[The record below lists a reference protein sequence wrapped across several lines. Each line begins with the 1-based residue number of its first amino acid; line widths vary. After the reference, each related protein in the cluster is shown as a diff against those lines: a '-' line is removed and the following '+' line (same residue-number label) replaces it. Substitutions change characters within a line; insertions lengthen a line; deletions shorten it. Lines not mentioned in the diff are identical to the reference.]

1 MRILAFDSNFLSQS
15 VITSDF
21 DHLAN
26 VLLINWVRLDQ
37 TSHARSTPTC
47 NHVSKVMD
55 HLESRIREHSS
66 LFSSMVELIPAKY
79 YVFNEDDFLQSS
91 KYFHKKKR
99 PQMSEQDAKEARIKA
114 KKARLDPTSRKKVEE
129 IDKEAKDD
137 TNNQEMSEEDH
148 DNDTHSNREPLKLNL
163 ERIESVPLSEL
174 RERLKNKIRE
184 HRLKRKAPLQDG
196 NADIQNVE
204 TISKKMKRE
213 QLKQKKTKKK
223 KKGRSV
229 AQTNASN
236 LQHKIEDKTID
247 DCTVQFN
254 NFDFGTSS
262 KSDKTRKQ
270 NLKKLLSKAEE
281 QQQKITKIVE
291 QDPSKGKEIKEK
303 IKWQQALDKAQGIP
317 RKDDPLLLQKTL
329 KKKER
334 QKKVSQKQ
342 WQERLEHQKQRKEKQ
357 QEKRRKHIQER
368 IDVKKLKSKMSTK
381 KKNRRKKV
389 VVKS

>member
-1 MRILAFDSNFLSQS
+1 MRILAFDSNFLSQT

-21 DHLAN
+21 DHFAN
-26 VLLINWVRLDQ
+26 VLLINRVRLDQ
-37 TSHARSTPTC
+37 TSYAHSTPTC
-47 NHVSKVMD
+47 NHVSKTMD
-55 HLESRIREHSS
+55 HLELRIREHSS

-114 KKARLDPTSRKKVEE
+114 KKARLDPTARKKVEE
-129 IDKEAKDD
+129 INKEAKDD

-184 HRLKRKAPLQDG
+184 HRLKRKAPLQDE
-196 NADIQNVE
+196 NADIQNGE

-213 QLKQKKTKKK
+213 QFKQKKIKK

-229 AQTNASN
+229 AQTNPLN
-236 LQHKIEDKTID
+236 LHKMEDETID
-247 DCTVQFN
+247 NDTVQFN
-254 NFDFGTSS
+254 KFDFGTSS

-281 QQQKITKIVE
+281 QQQKIAKIVE
-291 QDPSKGKEIKEK
+291 QDPSKGKEINEK

-329 KKKER
+329 KKKEKH
-334 QKKVSQKQ
+334 KKVSQKQ

>member
-1 MRILAFDSNFLSQS
+1 
-15 VITSDF
+15 
-21 DHLAN
+21 
-26 VLLINWVRLDQ
+26 
-37 TSHARSTPTC
+37 
-47 NHVSKVMD
+47 MD

-79 YVFNEDDFLQSS
+79 YVFNEEEFLQSS

-114 KKARLDPTSRKKVEE
+114 KKARLDPTALRTVGQIE
-129 IDKEAKDD
+129 KEAKDD
-137 TNNQEMSEEDH
+137 TNSQGVSGEGH
-148 DNDTHSNREPLKLNL
+148 DNNVHSDCEPLKLNL

-184 HRLKRKAPLQDG
+184 HRLKRKAPIQDG
-196 NADIQNVE
+196 NADVQNGE
-204 TISKKMKRE
+204 IITKKMKRE
-213 QLKQKKTKKK
+213 KFKQKKAKE

-229 AQTNASN
+229 AQTSASN
-236 LQHKIEDKTID
+236 LHKIQDKAID
-247 DCTVQFN
+247 DDNLVQFN
-254 NFDFGTSS
+254 KFDFGTSG
-262 KSDKTRKQ
+262 KSDKTKKQ
-270 NLKKLLSKAEE
+270 NNLKKLLSKAEE
-281 QQQKITKIVE
+281 CQQKIAKIVE
-291 QDPSKGKEIKEK
+291 QDPSKGREIKEK

-329 KKKER
+329 KKKEK
-334 QKKVSQKQ
+334 QKKVSQKK

-368 IDVKKLKSKMSTK
+368 IDVKKSKSKMSAK

-389 VVKS
+389 IKS